1 MQVEVAACGICAW
14 ERQTFKDGIRCALC
28 RSAWARGR
36 GLCRQ
41 VGAGCRGFCS
51 RAAGRLLE
59 KGTIDLRRLVTH
71 VVSLS
76 EYPQFMQGVVAGQ
89 VDGYIKGVVKL

>member
-1 MQVEVAACGICAW
+1 MGESGPGQVQVEVAAYVAKLGPGVEGFARLYNADAAKQHSIL
-14 ERQTFKDGIRCALC
+14 E
-28 RSAWARGR
+28 SAIEDQLPPAI
-36 GLCRQ
+36 
-41 VGAGCRGFCS
+41 
-51 RAAGRLLE
+51 RLLE

-76 EYPQFMQGVVAGQ
+76 EYPQFMQEVVAGQ

>member
-1 MQVEVAACGICAW
+1 M
-14 ERQTFKDGIRCALC
+14 
-28 RSAWARGR
+28 
-36 GLCRQ
+36 
-41 VGAGCRGFCS
+41 
-51 RAAGRLLE
+51 LE